1 MREGRAGQ
9 ATPRAPGELAFETS
23 TGYLVSRA
31 GAFARHNWTGM
42 LAERS
47 LTVHHFGVLMTLDE
61 VGTGQDQL
69 SALIG
74 VDPRNAVGIIDGLV
88 ERGLLAREVAPDD
101 RRRRVIVLTTEG
113 RAMAR
118 EVSRASAEVAVRAG
132 RLS

>member
-1 MREGRAGQ
+1 
-9 ATPRAPGELAFETS
+9 
-23 TGYLVSRA
+23 
-31 GAFARHNWTGM
+31 M

-118 EVSRASAEVAVRAG
+118 EVSRASAEVEEQFLSPLTHREQQVLH
-132 RLS
+132 RLLVKLLRPTILDRHIQRVAQAER